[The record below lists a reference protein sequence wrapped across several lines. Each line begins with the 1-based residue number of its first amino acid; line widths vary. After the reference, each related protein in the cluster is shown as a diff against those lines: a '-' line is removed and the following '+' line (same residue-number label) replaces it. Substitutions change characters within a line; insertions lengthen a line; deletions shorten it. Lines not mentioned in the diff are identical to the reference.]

1 MRARKKK
8 MEIDIREYLGQF
20 RDQRLIYTPN
30 PGNGGDAL
38 IAAGTYQVFDELGL
52 DYRIVN
58 RDQPSYD
65 QQILI
70 YSGGGNLGLMK
81 NFSARMLS
89 RVHRGVKKLVILPHT
104 IKAVTPL
111 LEEFG
116 PNVDVICREQVSY
129 DYVSSVVKQ
138 ANVYL
143 SHDMALHLKVNALL
157 DLQPSLL
164 SKAVVAS
171 EYLLAKLKLTDAQP
185 PSLSAVRGLFRAES
199 LIKGMQGRARG
210 EVLNAFRT
218 DSERTEIK
226 LPDDNV
232 DVSEI
237 LTMGVETRALAYQAS
252 HYFLSFLNGYS
263 VINTN
268 RLHVC
273 IGGMLLGKKI
283 NFYPNSYYK
292 CRAVYEYSL
301 ANHPAVT
308 LVA

>member
-1 MRARKKK
+1 

-20 RDQRLIYTPN
+20 RGERVVYTPN

-58 RDQPSYD
+58 RDQPGYE
-65 QQILI
+65 QKILI
-70 YSGGGNLGLMK
+70 YGGGGNLGLMK

-129 DYVSSVVKQ
+129 DYVRSVVKQ

-143 SHDMALHLKVNALL
+143 SHDMALHLKVNDLL
-157 DLQPSLL
+157 DLQPSFL
-164 SKAVVAS
+164 SKAGVAS

-199 LIKGMQGRARG
+199 LINGMRHTARG

-252 HYFLSFLNGYS
+252 HYFLSFLNRYS
-263 VINTN
+263 TINTN

-301 ANHPAVT
+301 ANHPAVR
-308 LVA
+308 LVV

>member
-1 MRARKKK
+1 
-8 MEIDIREYLGQF
+8 MEIDIREYLAQF
-20 RDQRLIYTPN
+20 RGEHLIYTPN

-38 IAAGTYQVFDELGL
+38 IAAGTYQVFDDLGL

-58 RDQPSYD
+58 RDQPGYE
-65 QQILI
+65 QKTLI

-129 DYVSSVVKQ
+129 DYVRSAVKH

-143 SHDMALHLKVNALL
+143 SHDMALNLKVKELL
-157 DLQPSLL
+157 ELQPSFL
-164 SKAVVAS
+164 SKAGVAS
-171 EYLLAKLKLTDAQP
+171 EYFFAKLKLTDAQP
-185 PSLSAVRGLFRAES
+185 PSLSAVRNLFRAEV
-199 LIKGMQGRARG
+199 LVKAMRDKARD

-237 LTMGVETRALAYQAS
+237 LTMGVETRVLAYQAS
-252 HYFLSFLNGYS
+252 HYFLSFLNQYS
-263 VINTN
+263 TINTN

-273 IGGMLLGKKI
+273 IGGMLLGKKV

-301 ANHPAVT
+301 AKNPMVT
-308 LVA
+308 LIS